1 MVEGTMAKTEGRVSL
16 PADRMGSSLLLPGA
30 WRNFYF
36 GFYYFAYTPVLGRWA
51 ASGRC
56 AQQ

>member
-1 MVEGTMAKTEGRVSL
+1 MVEGTTAKTEGRVSL
-16 PADRMGSSLLLPGA
+16 PADRMGGSLLLPGA

-36 GFYYFAYTPVLGRWA
+36 GFYYFVFTPVLGRWV